1 MSDVAQLRHHG
12 GPAGADYLYNWTLRL
27 LVGRLSWF
35 GKRHQ
40 AQTIMHFA
48 QVKGLPPRV
57 IADYLSGLQRQATN
71 IKWGHLMMPAKVD
84 TPHNQRMLQIAD
96 TASGAVIQG
105 GRRADEA
112 TRQEGQRP
120 GSASQPHS
128 QHAREDEHT
137 HAEWLTDRR

>member
-40 AQTIMHFA
+40 AHTIMHFA

-84 TPHNQRMLQIAD
+84 TPHNQRMLQLVD
-96 TASGAVIQG
+96 TASGA
-105 GRRADEA
+105 ADVQMKPHA
-112 TRQEGQRP
+112 KKANAQARLHSRIANTPARMSTRTRNG
-120 GSASQPHS
+120 
-128 QHAREDEHT
+128 
-137 HAEWLTDRR
+137 